1 MTNGL
6 LDTKQAN
13 SHTGVNNTLSTN
25 SKNTDLGLLGQITDC
40 KKFDSETN
48 VGSDIIYHT
57 NKGLLD
63 VKIK

>member
-13 SHTGVNNTLSTN
+13 NHTGVNNTLSTN
-25 SKNTDLGLLGQITDC
+25 SKNTDSGLLGQITHC
-40 KKFDSETN
+40 KKFDSKAN

-63 VKIK
+63 VEI